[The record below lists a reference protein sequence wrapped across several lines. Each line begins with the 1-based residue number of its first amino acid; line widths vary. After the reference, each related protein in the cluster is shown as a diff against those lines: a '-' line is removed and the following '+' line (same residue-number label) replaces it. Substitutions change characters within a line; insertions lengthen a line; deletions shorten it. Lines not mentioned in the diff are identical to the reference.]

1 MVTSLPLTQAA
12 TVTSSLL
19 TLMTFVQE
27 IRSANSVNAYH
38 KVINYLNLKKS
49 VLDSK
54 YLPQDD
60 VNYGPSI
67 CHDHPSSDIVTV
79 MFRLRL

>member
-38 KVINYLNLKKS
+38 KVINYLNL
-49 VLDSK
+49 
-54 YLPQDD
+54 
-60 VNYGPSI
+60 
-67 CHDHPSSDIVTV
+67 
-79 MFRLRL
+79 